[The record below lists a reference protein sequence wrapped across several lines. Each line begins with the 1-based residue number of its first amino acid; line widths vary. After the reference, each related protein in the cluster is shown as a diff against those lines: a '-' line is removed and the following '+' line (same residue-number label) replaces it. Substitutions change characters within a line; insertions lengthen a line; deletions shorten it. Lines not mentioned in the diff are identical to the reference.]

1 MGQLS
6 QQDFI
11 FQQDPKKNKLDN
23 SKTFGVTKQQMRI
36 FDIVVFSPFLFWAS
50 TKTSNKLAK
59 YGLITLGVTTI
70 IYNAI
75 NYNKEKIK

>member
-1 MGQLS
+1 
-6 QQDFI
+6 
-11 FQQDPKKNKLDN
+11 LDN

-36 FDIVVFSPFLFWAS
+36 FDIIVFSPFLFWAS
-50 TKTSNKLAK
+50 TKTSNNLAK

-75 NYNKEKIK
+75 NYKKEKNK

>member
-1 MGQLS
+1 
-6 QQDFI
+6 
-11 FQQDPKKNKLDN
+11 LDN

-36 FDIVVFSPFLFWAS
+36 FDILVYSPFLFWAS
-50 TKTSNKLAK
+50 TKTSNKIAK

-75 NYNKEKIK
+75 TYQKELK